1 MRSTRWRRGHV
12 VTSHSVGSA
21 RELTSNGHLRLPL
34 HGRGLLTVLL
44 LGAFAWSLA
53 MVPWGEPLVHPGG
66 LVMLREMLAAALR
79 PVLSRELLT
88 IALEAS
94 WRTVAYATTGVSLAI
109 VLALPTGILASGV
122 LVRQPALR
130 LLSSGVVRAVLGVL
144 RAIHELV
151 WALLFV
157 AAIGLSP
164 FAAVLA
170 LALPYAGILGRILAE
185 MLQDVP
191 LGPLASLRAA
201 GASEGKV
208 LLYGR
213 LPIAF
218 PNMVS
223 YALYRFECGIRSA
236 AIMSFVGLGGLGY
249 QIQISLDDL
258 RFNEVWT
265 FVYCLVALVVA
276 VDVVSGV
283 IRRQVI
289 A

>member
-1 MRSTRWRRGHV
+1 M
-12 VTSHSVGSA
+12 
-21 RELTSNGHLRLPL
+21 PL

-44 LGAFAWSLA
+44 LGAFACSLA
-53 MVPWGEPLVHPGG
+53 MVPWGESLVHPGG
-66 LVMLREMLAAALR
+66 LAMLGEMLGAALH
-79 PVLSRELLT
+79 PVLSPDLLA

-109 VLALPTGILASGV
+109 ALALPAGILASGV

-130 LLSSGVVRAVLGVL
+130 FLSSGLVRAVLGVL

-164 FAAVLA
+164 FAAVFA

-191 LGPLASLRAA
+191 PGPLASLRTA

-208 LLYGR
+208 LVFGR
-213 LPIAF
+213 LPMAF

-258 RFNEVWT
+258 RFAEVWT
-265 FVYCLVALVVA
+265 FVYCLVLLVVA
-276 VDVVSGV
+276 VDLVSGI
-283 IRRQVI
+283 IRRQVS

>member
-1 MRSTRWRRGHV
+1 

-21 RELTSNGHLRLPL
+21 RELISNGDLRLPL
-34 HGRGLLTVLL
+34 HGRGLLTALL
-44 LGAFAWSLA
+44 LGALVWSLA
-53 MVPWGEPLVHPGG
+53 TVPWGEPLVHPGG
-66 LVMLREMLAAALR
+66 SAMLREMLGAAVR
-79 PVLSRELLT
+79 PAISQDLLA

-109 VLALPTGILASGV
+109 VLAIPAGILASGV

-130 LLSSGVVRAVLGVL
+130 LLTSGVVRSVLGVL

-170 LALPYAGILGRILAE
+170 LALPYGGILGRILAE

-191 LGPLASLRAA
+191 TGPLASLGTA
-201 GASEGKV
+201 GANEGKV

-213 LPIAF
+213 LPTAF

-258 RFNEVWT
+258 RFAEVST
-265 FVYCLVALVVA
+265 FVYCLVALVMA

-283 IRRQVI
+283 IRRQVLG
-289 A
+289 

>member
-1 MRSTRWRRGHV
+1 L
-12 VTSHSVGSA
+12 VTI
-21 RELTSNGHLRLPL
+21 
-34 HGRGLLTVLL
+34 LL

-53 MVPWGEPLVHPGG
+53 MVPWNEPQLHSGG
-66 LVMLREMLAAALR
+66 LTMLREMLGAALH
-79 PVLSRELLT
+79 PVLTRDLLA

-109 VLALPTGILASGV
+109 VLLPCGIVASGV
-122 LVRQPALR
+122 LVRQPGLR
-130 LLSSGVVRAVLGVL
+130 LLSSGLMRAVLGFL

-191 LGPLASLRAA
+191 PGPLASLRFA
-201 GASEGKV
+201 GAGEGKV

-213 LPIAF
+213 LPMAF

-236 AIMSFVGLGGLGY
+236 AILSFVGLGGLGY

-258 RFNEVWT
+258 KFSEVWT

-276 VDVVSGV
+276 VDLVSGIV
-283 IRRQVI
+283 RRQVI

>member
-1 MRSTRWRRGHV
+1 
-12 VTSHSVGSA
+12 VTSRSVGAPATRSSG
-21 RELTSNGHLRLPL
+21 ELRLPL
-34 HGRGLLTVLL
+34 HGRGLLTILL
-44 LGAFAWSLA
+44 LGLFAWSLA
-53 MVPWGEPLVHPGG
+53 MVPWNEPQLHPGG
-66 LVMLREMLAAALR
+66 LTMLREMLGAALH
-79 PVLSRELLT
+79 PVLTADLLL
-88 IALEAS
+88 IAAGAS
-94 WRTVAYATTGVSLAI
+94 WRTVAYATAGVSLAI
-109 VLALPTGILASGV
+109 VLALPAGILASGA

-130 LLSSGVVRAVLGVL
+130 VLSSGLMRAVLGVL

-191 LGPLASLRAA
+191 PGPLASLRTA
-201 GASEGKV
+201 GASEAKA
-208 LLYGR
+208 LFYGR
-213 LPIAF
+213 LPMAF

-265 FVYCLVALVVA
+265 FVYCLVGLVVA

>member
-1 MRSTRWRRGHV
+1 
-12 VTSHSVGSA
+12 VTSRSVRAA
-21 RELTSNGHLRLPL
+21 RELTPNGEVRLPL
-34 HGRGLLTVLL
+34 HGRGLLTALL

-53 MVPWGEPLVHPGG
+53 LVPWGEPLVHLGG
-66 LVMLREMLAAALR
+66 LMMLREMLAAAVR
-79 PVLSRELLT
+79 PALSRDLLA
-88 IALEAS
+88 IAVEAS
-94 WRTVAYATTGVSLAI
+94 WRTVAYATAGVSLAI
-109 VLALPTGILASGV
+109 VLALPAGILASGV

-130 LLSSGVVRAVLGVL
+130 LLSSGVVRALLGVL

-191 LGPLASLRAA
+191 PGPLVSLQTA
-201 GASEGKV
+201 GANEAKV

-213 LPIAF
+213 LPMAF

-258 RFNEVWT
+258 RFAEVWT

>member
-1 MRSTRWRRGHV
+1 
-12 VTSHSVGSA
+12 
-21 RELTSNGHLRLPL
+21 
-34 HGRGLLTVLL
+34 
-44 LGAFAWSLA
+44 
-53 MVPWGEPLVHPGG
+53 MVPWREPLVHPGG
-66 LVMLREMLAAALR
+66 LAMLQELLGAALQ
-79 PVLSRELLT
+79 PVLSRELLA

-109 VLALPTGILASGV
+109 ALALPAGIIASGV
-122 LVRQPALR
+122 VVRQPRLR
-130 LLSSGVVRAVLGVL
+130 LLSSGLMRALLGVL

-185 MLQDVP
+185 ILQDVP
-191 LGPLASLRAA
+191 PGPLASLRTA
-201 GASEGKV
+201 GAGEGAV

-213 LPIAF
+213 LPMAF

-258 RFNEVWT
+258 RFGEVWT
-265 FVYCLVALVVA
+265 FVYCLVLLVVA
-276 VDVVSGV
+276 VDLVSGI

>member
-1 MRSTRWRRGHV
+1 VLTP
-12 VTSHSVGSA
+12 HSVWAAGEHMPT
-21 RELTSNGHLRLPL
+21 RYLRLPL
-34 HGRGLLTVLL
+34 HGRGLLTILL

-53 MVPWGEPLVHPGG
+53 MVPWGDPLFHRGG
-66 LVMLREMLAAALR
+66 LEMLREMLAAAVR
-79 PVLSRELLT
+79 PALSPNLLA

-109 VLALPTGILASGV
+109 VLALPAGILASGV

-130 LLSSGVVRAVLGVL
+130 LLSSGVVRSLLGVL

-151 WALLFV
+151 WALVFV

-191 LGPLASLRAA
+191 PGPLVSLRTA

-213 LPIAF
+213 LPLAF

-258 RFNEVWT
+258 RLAEVWT

>member
-1 MRSTRWRRGHV
+1 
-12 VTSHSVGSA
+12 VTSRSVRAA
-21 RELTSNGHLRLPL
+21 RELTPNGEVRLPL
-34 HGRGLLTVLL
+34 HGRGLLTALL

-53 MVPWGEPLVHPGG
+53 LVPWGEPLVHLGG
-66 LVMLREMLAAALR
+66 LMMLREMLAAAVR
-79 PVLSRELLT
+79 PALSRDLLA
-88 IALEAS
+88 IAVEAS
-94 WRTVAYATTGVSLAI
+94 WRTVAYATAGVSLAI
-109 VLALPTGILASGV
+109 VLALPAGILASGV

-130 LLSSGVVRAVLGVL
+130 LLSSGVVRALLGVL

-191 LGPLASLRAA
+191 PGPLVSLQTA
-201 GASEGKV
+201 GANEAKV

-213 LPIAF
+213 LPMAF

-258 RFNEVWT
+258 RFAEVWT
-265 FVYCLVALVVA
+265 FIYCLVALVVA

-283 IRRQVI
+283 IRRQII